1 MTIEHAPSTNGH
13 VKHAATPPEQK
24 VYRAAAAG
32 RLKRESR
39 VRPRKLLVPL
49 ALLFGVLMILRY
61 FEQATA
67 D

>member
-24 VYRAAAAG
+24 IYRPAAE
-32 RLKRESR
+32 RMKRETR
-39 VRPRKLLVPL
+39 IRARKLLLPL